1 VIVRSAQDRLLLI
14 AQPDHAYAARSVM
27 EHCVSLAPRPR
38 RAAILRA
45 IGEHDNGWDETDAA
59 PAVNPSTRNVFDF
72 TTVPLSVR
80 HGVWPR
86 AVSRLKDDLWAATLV
101 AQHAITVYDRFR
113 SQSEWTPFFAEM
125 EAIRDRLL
133 RESGMG
139 LEDLLPDYAYV
150 RLGDLIS
157 LTFCTGWTDEHRYG
171 EWTVLRSGARVVVTP
186 DVFGGAVIPIQVS
199 ARDIA
204 NRRFE
209 SDAELRQALGEAVA
223 TTLRGEV
230 AGRA

>member
-14 AQPDHAYAARSVM
+14 TQPDHAHAARPVM
-27 EHCVSLAPRPR
+27 EHCVPLAPRPR
-38 RAAILRA
+38 RDAILRA
-45 IGEHDNGWDETDAA
+45 IGEHDNGWDETDTA
-59 PAVNPSTRNVFDF
+59 PAVNPSTGDVFDF

-86 AVSRLKDDLWAATLV
+86 AVSRLKDDMWAATLV

-113 SQSEWTPFFAEM
+113 PQAEWTPFFAEM
-125 EAIRDRLL
+125 EAMRDALL

-139 LEDLLPDYAYV
+139 LDDLLPDYAFV

-171 EWTVLRSGARVVVTP
+171 EWTVQRSGARVVVIP
-186 DVFGGAVIPIQVS
+186 DVFGAAVIPIEVP

-204 NRRFE
+204 NRRFQ
-209 SDAELRQALGEAVA
+209 SDADLRQALGEAKT

-230 AGRA
+230 AGSP